1 MSRSI
6 KGFQKL
12 GLLLESVCGFD
23 GKNQSLVE
31 FLIGIRLKFC
41 YIYSMLLKG
50 KKIRFLLCL
59 ILLLACRNISAQY
72 LFEGRV
78 NLDANW
84 DRVIYLSQVYSYSD
98 LYAIDREAVIDK
110 AEIDEEGSFLFSGNA
125 LPSQNAIFRLH
136 LSRSP
141 EEIDSYIYSL
151 YEEGPN
157 FILFVANNQDTI
169 RFLDS
174 GTKRRFG
181 KIESTTNEQ
190 AGKWLELEALKLNA
204 YKSFSSVS
212 SEANEKR
219 FRQKLRKELKAFA
232 NKSEDAMAAMM
243 SIEHLI
249 QRDRE
254 EYRYFLEDFKQ
265 DKGFYQRLMDRLQQS
280 YPHSDMLKV
289 YKEELDFAEKLL
301 GKNDKS
307 EVLPLWVWG
316 LIGALILLLLYM
328 AWRLGKLQKELESL
342 ISPKID
348 LSKLSNQEEKIVK
361 LISEGKSNKEIADEL
376 SVSHSTIK
384 THVNNI
390 YAKLQIANRAEL
402 KELLKKST
410 GV

>member
-1 MSRSI
+1 MEKIR
-6 KGFQKL
+6 
-12 GLLLESVCGFD
+12 EV
-23 GKNQSLVE
+23 VE
-31 FLIGIRLKFC
+31 FLSSIRLKFC
-41 YIYSMLLKG
+41 YFYFMLLLR
-50 KKIRFLLCL
+50 KKIGFLLGLLL
-59 ILLLACRNISAQY
+59 ILGWRSMSAQY

-78 NLDANW
+78 NLDSTW

-98 LYAIDREAVIDK
+98 LYVIDRDAVIDK
-110 AEIDEEGSFLFSGNA
+110 AEIDEKGKFRFAGNT
-125 LPSQNAIFRLH
+125 LSSQNAIFRLH
-136 LSRSP
+136 VSRSP
-141 EEIDSYIYSL
+141 DEIDSYIYSL

-157 FILFVANNQDTI
+157 FILFIANNQDSI
-169 RFLDS
+169 SFLDS
-174 GTKRRFG
+174 GTERRFG

-190 AGKWLELEALKLNA
+190 AGKWLELEALRLNA
-204 YKSFSSVS
+204 YESFSSVS
-212 SEANEKR
+212 SDANEKR
-219 FRQKLRKELKAFA
+219 FRKNLTQKLKAFA
-232 NKSEDAMAAMM
+232 NTSRDAMAAMM

-265 DKGFYQRLMDRLQQS
+265 DKDFYQSLMDRLQQS
-280 YPHSDMLKV
+280 YPQSDMLKV

-307 EVLPLWVWG
+307 DSLPIWVWG
-316 LIGALILLLLYM
+316 LIGALILLLLFM
-328 AWRLGKLQKELESL
+328 AWRLRKLQQELETV
-342 ISPKID
+342 ISPVID

-390 YAKLQIANRAEL
+390 YAKLRIANRAEL
-402 KELLKKST
+402 KEILKKST